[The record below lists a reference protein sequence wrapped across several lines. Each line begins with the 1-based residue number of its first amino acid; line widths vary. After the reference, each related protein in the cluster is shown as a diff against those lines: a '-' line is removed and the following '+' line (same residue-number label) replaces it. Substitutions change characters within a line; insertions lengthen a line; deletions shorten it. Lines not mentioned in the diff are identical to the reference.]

1 MPPRFVD
8 VAPQLPPVSVVV
20 PACDAERTLDACLD
34 SLLALRYPRERL
46 ELIVV
51 DNGSRDRT
59 PALVAGRSPSVRLVH
74 EPVRN
79 RARARNA
86 GIRAS
91 KGRLVAFTDADCVV
105 HEGWLERLVGALA
118 DREVGVAGGPILP
131 VSPCGPVER
140 YGARIRDQRR
150 NIESFRPPYVDTA
163 NCAARRDTLDRL
175 GGFDS
180 RFTRSQDVDL
190 SYRAVALGYRLA
202 FAPGAVVCHR
212 NRATLRALAWEGAM
226 HGYSSVQL
234 RKVHDGFLR
243 GFRPRRRFDRA
254 AYREIARGL
263 RAAAAGGGSLELT
276 CEPVFNLGKRAG
288 KLAGSVRHRTVDL

>member
-1 MPPRFVD
+1 VPPRFVAVD
-8 VAPQLPPVSVVV
+8 PQLPPVSVVV
-20 PACDAERTLDACLD
+20 PARDAERTLASCLD

-51 DNGSRDRT
+51 DNGSCDRT
-59 PALVAGRSPSVRLVH
+59 PALVAERAPALRLVR
-74 EPVRN
+74 EPIRN

-91 KGRLVAFTDADCVV
+91 DGGVVAFTDADCVV
-105 HEGWLERLVGALA
+105 HEAWLKRLVGELD
-118 DREVGVAGGPILP
+118 DRDVGVAGGPILP
-131 VSPCGPVER
+131 FAPCGTVER

-150 NIESFRPPYVDTA
+150 NIEVFHPPYVDTA
-163 NCAARRDTLDRL
+163 NCAVRRDTLERL
-175 GGFDS
+175 GGFDP

-212 NRATLRALAWEGAM
+212 NRSTLPALAWEGAL

-234 RKVHDGFLR
+234 RKVHDSFLR
-243 GFRPRRRFDRA
+243 SFRPRRRFDRA

-263 RAAAAGGGSLELT
+263 RAALADGDSRELM
-276 CEPVFNLGKRAG
+276 CEPAFNLGKRAG